1 MPVSTSRYSWRA
13 ICAVAQ
19 GPQNKAQQAS
29 SKPSTPVHLRADR
42 LSEYTRTIVRRVV
55 VVDKGDTGGLM
66 LSGTVAG
73 NSCRLLTPDS
83 ISNRLAS
90 ALQSSH

>member
-29 SKPSTPVHLRADR
+29 SKPSTPVHVQHSSRIPYFRRIAMRRKSMQL
-42 LSEYTRTIVRRVV
+42 VRRVV
-55 VVDKGDTGGLM
+55 VVDRGDTGGLI
-66 LSGTVAG
+66 LKARLVQTTV
-73 NSCRLLTPDS
+73 SRV
-83 ISNRLAS
+83 
-90 ALQSSH
+90 

>member
-55 VVDKGDTGGLM
+55 VVDKGDTGGLI
-66 LSGTVAG
+66 LKA
-73 NSCRLLTPDS
+73 RLVQTTDS
-83 ISNRLAS
+83 RV
-90 ALQSSH
+90 

>member
-29 SKPSTPVHLRADR
+29 SKPSTPVHLRADG
-42 LSEYTRTIVRRVV
+42 LSEYADGLSEHTRETTTPALISGRNTLQAF
-55 VVDKGDTGGLM
+55 DT
-66 LSGTVAG
+66 
-73 NSCRLLTPDS
+73 
-83 ISNRLAS
+83 
-90 ALQSSH
+90 